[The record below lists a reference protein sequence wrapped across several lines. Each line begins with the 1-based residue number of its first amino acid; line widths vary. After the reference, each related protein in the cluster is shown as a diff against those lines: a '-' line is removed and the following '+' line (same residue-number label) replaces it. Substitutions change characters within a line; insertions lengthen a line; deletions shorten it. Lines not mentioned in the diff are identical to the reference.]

1 MNYFWFLFSCIL
13 SEAHRINGGK
23 VAYSQPSV
31 QALNSFEYRSTPEA
45 YHTLRQA
52 FLSYEQSRVLGYDVI
67 LNANETLAN
76 EFIMRVKTQEYEK
89 GLATPHLFAPSR
101 HLFSVL
107 EEIKKS
113 NLFALLSMMPKGAVL
128 HAHDTALCST
138 DFLIELTYRDN
149 LWLCQDAKTLEVYDM
164 KFFKTQPEDALNN
177 NCEWELMSKARHTY
191 GAQTVDD
198 ILREQLTLYPTEK
211 FMDNNEAWQQFMK
224 IFALLDGLLFYI
236 PNWSDYYYHAL
247 EEFYA
252 DGVQYLEFRSTLP
265 IVSD

>member
-1 MNYFWFLFSCIL
+1 MNYFWFLFSYIL
-13 SEAHRINGGK
+13 SEAHQINTGK
-23 VAYSQPSV
+23 VVYSQPNV
-31 QALNSFEYRSTPEA
+31 QALNPFEYRSTPDA

-76 EFIMRVKTQEYEK
+76 ELIMRVKTQEYEK

-113 NLFALLSMMPKGAVL
+113 HLFA
-128 HAHDTALCST
+128 
-138 DFLIELTYRDN
+138 DN
-149 LWLCQDAKTLEVYDM
+149 LWLCQDTKSLEIFDM

-191 GAQTVDD
+191 GAQTIDD

-265 IVSD
+265 INSIQQNY